1 MAFPDTVPA
10 LQTLKKY
17 YKLVILSNIDNES
30 IARTVSGP
38 LKGVDFDAVYTAEN
52 IGSYKPDLKNF
63 RYLVENVKELGVEK
77 GEILHTAQSLTHDCV
92 PAKVCIHKYGSVF
105 LISRGMRMKC

>member
-1 MAFPDTVPA
+1 MPA
-10 LQTLKKY
+10 LKALKKY

-38 LKGVDFDAVYTAEN
+38 LRGVEFDAVYTAEN

-63 RYLVENVKELGVEK
+63 RYLVENAKKELGVEK

-92 PAKVCIHKYGSVF
+92 PAKVCSEEGVPET
-105 LISRGMRMKC
+105 